1 MFNALGRCDLRSG
14 FPYVTNGDAR
24 KSFRLPKIFFSIS
37 FLIFFSTAGTGLSAE
52 NNQVVPPDKSK
63 PSEKTGT
70 PSSLDAVFGTGG
82 AKTGYVPRLAAVRNL
97 GGNLKESEIQALL
110 SFLQK
115 KLADEPELDE
125 LQLGAIKNETANL
138 LVGKIRPAH
147 FGIQLI
153 SMYNDK
159 SMDMTWRNYCIQFL
173 GDWCAMTSDPEE
185 KSAVVTTLRAALSD
199 RDSSMAGTALLS
211 LSRVPAADFSRK
223 DLSDAALKMA
233 LDGKNGAP
241 ARIAALQICSI
252 TANREVLDCARKLA
266 ESGENVP
273 LRVAAIAAV
282 GSLGGPSDM
291 ELLKKLSESTDKRL
305 STSSKAAAAKLSGED
320 KTPKKK
326 KKDNA
331 D

>member
-1 MFNALGRCDLRSG
+1 MRSG

-159 SMDMTWRNYCIQFL
+159 SRRI
-173 GDWCAMTSDPEE
+173 G
-185 KSAVVTTLRAALSD
+185 V
-199 RDSSMAGTALLS
+199 SSIIL
-211 LSRVPAADFSRK
+211 
-223 DLSDAALKMA
+223 
-233 LDGKNGAP
+233 
-241 ARIAALQICSI
+241 
-252 TANREVLDCARKLA
+252 
-266 ESGENVP
+266 
-273 LRVAAIAAV
+273 
-282 GSLGGPSDM
+282 
-291 ELLKKLSESTDKRL
+291 
-305 STSSKAAAAKLSGED
+305 
-320 KTPKKK
+320 
-326 KKDNA
+326 
-331 D
+331 